1 MSAITTKQSMKKATY
16 ILSIIILSLLSLGA
30 TAQTQNEELKL
41 CIYPYDIS
49 VCGFLYEIVP
59 QKYLKDING
68 IKRDNQSVI
77 HLKNERDF
85 YSKIR
90 IETDKGRISCSFKP
104 KNYLINLLTFRI
116 TDVTDIVK
124 LKEGEH
130 ITTANM
136 WYWKI
141 NRLNKKDKEITIK
154 AYLNKTNELIGQK
167 TYKLNPDTM
176 YVYTPRLSYTDLDGN
191 KRTVDR
197 RLNDLPINRNIP
209 MQLVV
214 DDGWGNIY
222 RPIGNVTLQY
232 PSIMYNTLPNL
243 NQNPDS
249 IFIRNDEFFIS
260 DIAIITKDS
269 SLVRVEPIVK

>member
-1 MSAITTKQSMKKATY
+1 MKKSIY
-16 ILSIIILSLLSLGA
+16 ILTLIIISLLSFGA
-30 TAQTQNEELKL
+30 TAQAQIEELKL

-214 DDGWGNIY
+214 DNGWGKTY
-222 RPIGNVTLQY
+222 KPRGRVTVRDGGV
-232 PSIMYNTLPNL
+232 MYNVLPQF

-249 IFIRNDEFFIS
+249 IIIRNINSFTIS
-260 DIAIITKDS
+260 DIMIITNDTS
-269 SLVRVEPIVK
+269 SVLVEPIVY